1 MSGERKDRF
10 DFSTQLHTPSPL
22 VPYSVP
28 SNFTTCPLLSCL
40 QDSQVRQCGSPRH
53 VVCPHHLFSPAPH
66 LFTCCFTLQVVA
78 HSLIQGTN
86 RTVIK
91 QKAPRHKHDKRKRE
105 EKKIKK
111 KAAEKFSKIILF
123 QWYRA
128 IFDLKQRKV
137 DDFNRVSPKSSVLLF
152 PPEKNNNPILLTY
165 FFIPIF

>member
-78 HSLIQGTN
+78 HSLIQGIN

-105 EKKIKK
+105 EKKLKRRLQRNFLKLYYFSGIMQFLTLSKGK
-111 KAAEKFSKIILF
+111 LMTLIEFPQKALSYSFLLKKIIT
-123 QWYRA
+123 Q
-128 IFDLKQRKV
+128 
-137 DDFNRVSPKSSVLLF
+137 SC
-152 PPEKNNNPILLTY
+152 
-165 FFIPIF
+165 